1 MKQQKVTMQMIADT
15 LHISKN
21 SVSQALTGKDGVS
34 DETRQLVVETA
45 ERHGYMYSETR
56 KKRQSEQNGIIA
68 LIASDFA
75 FSQRNFFG
83 EIYLSIEQEC
93 SKRGMTLQI
102 QSINPQA
109 RDGLILPPF
118 LQNQAVDGVLI
129 LSHISTEYI
138 NTVLSTGIPT
148 VLIDHH
154 HPHIHADCILTNN
167 RFGGFEAVHHLIK
180 LGHKHI
186 GFLGNVSFSPS
197 YHERLE
203 GYYLAMNEA
212 GLAVNPDWLV
222 KDASEVATDV
232 TDKLSRLAS
241 MPTAWFCVNDGLGF
255 MLISSLQ
262 QMGYRVPDDF
272 SVCSFDNGQLSRINT
287 PTTTTMD
294 VDLSKYGQK
303 AFQQLL
309 WRTNNPSEP
318 YIEIHL
324 PTTLIERE
332 STRKYEQSLINSK
345 VAPAYHD

>member
-1 MKQQKVTMQMIADT
+1 MNRKEKIFLKQKKVTMQVIADT

-21 SVSQALTGKDGVS
+21 TVSQAITGKGGVS
-34 DETRQLVVETA
+34 DATRRLVVETA
-45 ERHGYMYSETR
+45 ERLGYMYAETR
-56 KKRQSEQNGIIA
+56 KNLQSEQNGIIA

-83 EIYLSIEQEC
+83 EIYLSLEQEC
-93 SKRGMTLQI
+93 SRHGMALQI
-102 QSINPQA
+102 QSIYPQA
-109 RDGLILPPF
+109 RDGLILPSF
-118 LQNQAVDGVLI
+118 LQEPAVDGVLI

-154 HPHIHADCILTNN
+154 HPHIQADCILINN
-167 RFGGFEAVHHLIK
+167 RFGGFKAVHHLIK
-180 LGHKHI
+180 LGHIHI
-186 GFLGNVSFSPS
+186 GFCGNINFSPS
-197 YHERLE
+197 YYERLE

-212 GLAVNPDWLV
+212 GLAINPDWLV
-222 KDASEVATDV
+222 KDASEEASDL
-232 TDKLSRLAS
+232 TDKLSRMAS

-255 MLISSLQ
+255 ILISSLQ
-262 QMGYRVPDDF
+262 QMGYKVPDDI

-309 WRTNNPSEP
+309 WRMKNPSEP

-324 PTTLIERE
+324 PTTLIKRE
-332 STRKYEQSLINSK
+332 STREL
-345 VAPAYHD
+345 